1 MRLSRRID
9 PVERELKARA
19 EALGI
24 PAVVVQWIRM
34 GELDDQLQAGRL
46 RFTTPQRQA
55 EVEGLAA
62 WYYEA
67 LDSANRAAAQEAN
80 ARDLARRDGLPW

>member
-46 RFTTPQRQA
+46 KFTTTQRQA
-55 EVEGLAA
+55 EVEGLAN

-80 ARDLARRDGLPW
+80 ARDLARRDGRSW